1 MALLFASFLFWVVV
15 PPAKIR
21 VTLKPNGTLQLDSK
35 NFETE
40 TEFLQAFKGRIFRN
54 QQLRRPVAVQ
64 VLVPSSAWP
73 HSLPLMFEVS
83 NATDD
88 FTFQQYD
95 PETGE
100 IVPLQRFSGEAIPDE
115 DIPWPQ
121 F

>member
-1 MALLFASFLFWVVV
+1 M
-15 PPAKIR
+15 PPSKIN

-35 NFETE
+35 SFETG
-40 TEFLQAFKGRIFRN
+40 TEFLQAFKGRISRN
-54 QQLRRPVAVQ
+54 QHFQRPVTVQ

-73 HSLPLMFEVS
+73 HSLPLMFEVA
-83 NATDD
+83 NVTDD

-115 DIPWPQ
+115 DASWPQ